1 MSDVWAP
8 PDESLASQPIPG
20 GPAPKHVRT
29 HPLAIASLVCGIL
42 WCCGLTS
49 IAAVVLGLI
58 AVGAIRK
65 NPDAFTGVGLAQW
78 GVALGALGVVGMAG
92 MWGFFGYRYSEV
104 KPVCAEAIRAVASG
118 NEQAMQAVLAKDLL
132 ESEEGPAQLANLR
145 EKLLIPLGPLQ
156 ELTTGWGIHIQSDVT
171 SVEFDGVFQN
181 DNADVT
187 CGLRSVADGYRVI
200 QLTIKTE

>member
-1 MSDVWAP
+1 
-8 PDESLASQPIPG
+8 
-20 GPAPKHVRT
+20 
-29 HPLAIASLVCGIL
+29 
-42 WCCGLTS
+42 
-49 IAAVVLGLI
+49 
-58 AVGAIRK
+58 
-65 NPDAFTGVGLAQW
+65 
-78 GVALGALGVVGMAG
+78 
-92 MWGFFGYRYSEV
+92 
-104 KPVCAEAIRAVASG
+104 
-118 NEQAMQAVLAKDLL
+118 MQAVLAKDLL